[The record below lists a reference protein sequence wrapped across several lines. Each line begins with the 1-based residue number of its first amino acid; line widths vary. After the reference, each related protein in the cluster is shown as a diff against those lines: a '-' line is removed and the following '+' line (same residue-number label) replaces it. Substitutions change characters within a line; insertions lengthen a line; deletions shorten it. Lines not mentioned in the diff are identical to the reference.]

1 MVRCYNCGQEWTGE
15 ARPGYHATCAGCNA
29 YVYVCLNCRFYDP
42 SAASG
47 CRLSTTEPVRRKDHP
62 NFCEEFKFADRSAS
76 WTPEGAKARRD
87 SAREKFD
94 RLFKK
99 P

>member
-1 MVRCYNCGQEWTGE
+1 MRRCYHCGQEWTDE
-15 ARPGYHATCAGCNA
+15 ERPGYHATCAKCDA

-42 SAASG
+42 NAASG
-47 CRLSTTEPVRRKDHP
+47 CQLATTEPVRRKDHP
-62 NFCEEFKFADRSAS
+62 NFCEEFKFADRPAAWSPGDAKQKSAA
-76 WTPEGAKARRD
+76 AK
-87 SAREKFD
+87 EEFE

>member
-1 MVRCYNCGQEWTGE
+1 MMRCHHCGEEWKGE
-15 ARPGYHATCAGCNA
+15 ARPGFRATCPKCEA
-29 YVYVCLNCRFYDP
+29 YVYVCLNCRFYDA
-42 SAASG
+42 SFASG
-47 CRLSTTEPVRRKDHP
+47 CRLSSTEPVRRKDHP
-62 NFCEEFKFADRSAS
+62 NFCEEFKFAERPADCA
-76 WTPEGAKARRD
+76 PGAQQETGE